1 LKKDLKFFVFFSKKV
16 ILQKNKSMTSLRFNA
31 LKEIGSTEK
40 KIGHYA
46 GKRISSLFNNNVF
59 TDRAM
64 REYLTEEAY
73 KSLLGSIRAGEKID
87 RKMAD
92 QVAAGMKAWAEER
105 GVTHFSHWFQ
115 PLTGTTAE
123 KHDSFFTIKSDGTAI
138 ELFDGN
144 ALIQQEPDASS
155 FPNGGIRATFEA
167 RGYTAWDPS
176 SPAFIVE
183 NGYGKTLCIPTIFI
197 AYNGASLDYKAP
209 LLKSVAALEKAAVDV
224 CHYFDKNVNKITI
237 TLGWEQ
243 EYFLVD
249 EGLANARPDL
259 VMCGRTLIG
268 HSPAKGQQLEDHYF
282 GSIPERVFAFMQDF
296 EQEAY
301 KLGIPLRTRHN
312 EVAPGQFECAPIF
325 EEVNI
330 AVDHNSLLMELMTKV
345 AKRHK
350 LKVLLHEKPFAGV
363 NGSGKHNNWSMATDT
378 GVNLLA
384 PGKTPRT
391 NLMFLTFFVNTI
403 KAVHDHADL
412 LRAAIASAG
421 NDHRLGAN
429 EAPPA
434 IISAYLG
441 TYLTNVLDE
450 IETRVKDK
458 FSEQDEVILKL
469 DIHKQ
474 IPELLLDNTDRNRT
488 SPFAFTG
495 NKFEF
500 RAVGSSAN
508 CASPM
513 TVLNTIVAESLRAFK
528 AEVDA
533 HIEKGEKKEVAIL
546 QVLRDYIAASKN
558 IRFEG
563 DNYSE
568 EWEKEAARRGL
579 PNLKT
584 TPDALDAY
592 ITPKAKELFLRHNI
606 YSDVELMARH
616 EIMLEEYI
624 KKVQIEARIL
634 GYLATNHVLPAAIN
648 YQNTLLNNVK
658 SLKEVGLG
666 EESYRAQLNLIS
678 LISKHVQVI
687 NDKVEAM
694 ISARKRAN
702 VIEDTRQRAETYC
715 KEIRPYFDIIR
726 YHADKLELIIDDR
739 SWPLPKYRELLF
751 LR

>member
-1 LKKDLKFFVFFSKKV
+1 MS
-16 ILQKNKSMTSLRFNA
+16 SLRFPA
-31 LKEIGSTEK
+31 LQELAADEK
-40 KIGHYA
+40 RIGHYN
-46 GKRISSLFNNNVF
+46 GKKITSLFSSNVF
-59 TDRAM
+59 TGRTM
-64 REYLTEEAY
+64 REYLSDEAY
-73 KSLLGSIRAGEKID
+73 KSLQASIKAGEKID
-87 RKMAD
+87 RRMAD
-92 QVAAGMKAWAEER
+92 QIAAGMKSWSEER

-138 ELFDGN
+138 ELFDGD

-176 SPAFIVE
+176 SPAFIME
-183 NGYGKTLCIPTIFI
+183 SGYGKTLCIPTIFV
-197 AYNGASLDYKAP
+197 AYSGESLDYKAP
-209 LLKSVAALEKAAVDV
+209 LLKSIHALDKAAVDV
-224 CHYFDKNVNKITI
+224 CNYFDKNVNKVTI

-243 EYFLVD
+243 EYFVVD
-249 EGLANARPDL
+249 ENLANARPDL
-259 VMCGRTLIG
+259 VMCGRTLVG
-268 HSPAKGQQLEDHYF
+268 HAPAKGQQLEDHYF
-282 GSIPERVFAFMQDF
+282 GTIPERVFAFMQDF

-330 AVDHNSLLMELMTKV
+330 AVDHNSLLMDIMTKV

-350 LKVLLHEKPFAGV
+350 LKVLLHEKPFDGV
-363 NGSGKHNNWSMATDT
+363 NGSGKHNNWSLATDT

-403 KAVHDHADL
+403 KAVHDYADL

-434 IISAYLG
+434 IISTYLG
-441 TYLTNVLDE
+441 TYLTSVLDE
-450 IETRVKDK
+450 IEERVKGK

-474 IPELLLDNTDRNRT
+474 IPELLMDNTDRNRT

-508 CASPM
+508 CASSM
-513 TVLNTIVAESLRAFK
+513 TVLNTIVADTLKNFK
-528 AEVDA
+528 KEVDA
-533 HIEKGEKKEVAIL
+533 LIEKGEKKEIAIMHM
-546 QVLRDYIAASKN
+546 LRDYIASSKK

-568 EWEKEAARRGL
+568 SWAKEAENRGL
-579 PNLKT
+579 NNFKT
-584 TPDALDAY
+584 TPEALDAY
-592 ITPKAKELFLRHNI
+592 VTKDSKELFLRNGI
-606 YSDVELMARH
+606 YSERELEARH
-616 EIMLEEYI
+616 EIMLEDYV

-634 GYLATNHVLPAAIN
+634 GYLATNHILPSAVA
-648 YQNTLLNNVK
+648 YQNLLIENVRG
-658 SLKEVGLG
+658 LKDLKLG
-666 EESYRAQLNLIS
+666 EDSYRAQLNLVKIVS
-678 LISKHVQVI
+678 NHIQEI
-687 NDKVEAM
+687 NDNVEAM
-694 ISARKRAN
+694 ISARKKANEITDMHKRA
-702 VIEDTRQRAETYC
+702 DTYC
-715 KEIRPYFDIIR
+715 HKVKNYFDKVR
-726 YHADKLELIIDDR
+726 YHSDKLELLVDDKL
-739 SWPLPKYRELLF
+739 WPLPKYRELLF

>member
-1 LKKDLKFFVFFSKKV
+1 MSA
-16 ILQKNKSMTSLRFNA
+16 LRFPA
-31 LKEIGSTEK
+31 LQELGSEEK
-40 KIGHYA
+40 KISHYH
-46 GKRISSLFNNNVF
+46 GKRISSLFNSNVF
-59 TDRAM
+59 TGRVM
-64 REYLTEEAY
+64 REYLSDEAY
-73 KSLLGSIRAGEKID
+73 KSLMNSVKNAGKLD
-87 RKMAD
+87 RRMAD
-92 QVAAGMKAWAEER
+92 QIAAGMKAWAEER
-105 GVTHFSHWFQ
+105 GVTHFTHWFQ

-123 KHDSFFTIKSDGTAI
+123 KHDSFFTVKGDGTAF
-138 ELFDGN
+138 ELFDGD

-176 SPAFIVE
+176 SPAFIME
-183 NGYGKTLCIPTIFI
+183 TAHGKTLCIPTIFI
-197 AYNGASLDYKAP
+197 AYSGESLDYKAP
-209 LLKSVAALEKAAVDV
+209 LLKSIAALDKAAVDV
-224 CHYFDKNVNKITI
+224 CNYFDKNVSKVTA

-243 EYFLVD
+243 EYFVVD
-249 EGLANARPDL
+249 ENLANARPDL
-259 VMCGRTLIG
+259 LMCGRTLIG

-282 GSIPERVFAFMQDF
+282 GSIPERVFAFMQDY

-325 EEVNI
+325 EDVNI
-330 AVDHNSLLMELMTKV
+330 AVDHNSLLMDLMHKV

-403 KAVHDHADL
+403 KAVHDYADL
-412 LRAAIASAG
+412 LRAAIASAS

-434 IISAYLG
+434 IISVYIGSYLS
-441 TYLTNVLDE
+441 NVLDE
-450 IETRVKDK
+450 VEARVKDK

-495 NKFEF
+495 NKFEL

-513 TVLNTIVAESLRAFK
+513 TVLNTIVAETLKEFRK
-528 AEVDA
+528 NVDVL
-533 HIEKGEKKEVAIL
+533 IEKGEKKEIALL
-546 QVLRDYIAASKN
+546 QVLRDYIAASKD

-563 DNYSE
+563 DNYSG
-568 EWEKEAARRGL
+568 EWAEEAARRGL
-579 PNLKT
+579 GNFKT
-584 TPDALDAY
+584 TPEALDALVSE
-592 ITPKAKELFLRHNI
+592 KGKKVFFNNGI
-606 YSDVELMARH
+606 YSERELEARH
-616 EIMLEEYI
+616 EIMLEEYV

-634 GYLATNHVLPAAIN
+634 GYIATNHVLPAAVA
-648 YQNTLLNNVK
+648 YQNALIENVK
-658 SLKEVGLG
+658 GLKELGLG
-666 EESYRAQLNLIS
+666 DDSYRAQLNLVKVCSHHI
-678 LISKHVQVI
+678 QEI
-687 NDKVEAM
+687 NDNVEAM
-694 ISARKRAN
+694 IEARKRAN
-702 VIEDTRQRAETYC
+702 NEAGTHKRAHMYC
-715 KEIRPYFDIIR
+715 DEVRPFFDKIR
-726 YHADKLELIIDDR
+726 YHADKLELVIDDKL
-739 SWPLPKYRELLF
+739 WPLPKYRELLF